1 MASDPIHHEMAA
13 RPVLLLVDD
22 EPQNL
27 FVLAELLSADYR
39 VLTAKSG
46 ARALQLVAET
56 PQIDLVLLDIMMPVM
71 DGYEVMRRL
80 KADPKMVQVP
90 VIFVTAMAQ
99 VADEEAGL
107 RMGAVDYITKPVSPP
122 IVLQR
127 VKTHL
132 ELKAARDVL
141 RDQNRWLERELAWRM
156 QENQL
161 IQDVT
166 IEALAALA
174 EVHDSE
180 TGLHVRRTQEYV
192 QILGRALQMNPAYR
206 PDLTD
211 QALDRIVK
219 AAPLHDLGKI
229 GVPLAI
235 LRKPGKLSDAEIA
248 MMRQHPDIGAHAI
261 EQALG
266 RATDAEAARAISP
279 DRLSEALSFLHVA
292 IDIARN
298 HHERWDGSGYPSG
311 LSGEQIPLS
320 ARLMTLADVYDAL
333 MSRRAY
339 KAALPPKQVA
349 AMITEQ
355 SGRHFDPAVVD
366 AFLAANADMEK
377 VALSLHD
384 DRDAGTG
391 ATA

>member
-1 MASDPIHHEMAA
+1 MAYAPPPPAASA

-56 PQIDLVLLDIMMPVM
+56 PQIDLVLLDIMMPAM

-80 KADPKMVQVP
+80 KADPKMAQVP

-99 VADEEAGL
+99 VADEETGL
-107 RMGAVDYITKPVSPP
+107 KMGAVDYITKPVSPP

-141 RDQNRWLERELAWRM
+141 RDQNLWLERELAWRL

-166 IEALAALA
+166 IEALAGLA
-174 EVHDSE
+174 EIHDSE
-180 TGLHVRRTQEYV
+180 TGLHVRRTREYV
-192 QILGRALQMNPAYR
+192 RILGQALQKNPAYGA
-206 PDLTD
+206 DLTD
-211 QALDRIVK
+211 AVLGRIVK

-229 GVPLAI
+229 GVPLTI
-235 LRKPGKLSDAEIA
+235 LRKPGSLTEDEIA
-248 MMRQHPDIGAHAI
+248 VMRQHPDIGAHAI

-266 RATDAEAARAISP
+266 RATDAATAKAITP
-279 DRLSEALSFLHVA
+279 ERLAEALAFLRVA

-298 HHERWDGSGYPSG
+298 HHERWDGSGYPAG
-311 LSGEQIPLS
+311 LAGDRIPLS

-339 KAALPPKQVA
+339 KAALPPDQVA
-349 AMITEQ
+349 RMIAEER
-355 SGRHFDPAVVD
+355 GRQFDPAIVD
-366 AFLAANADMEK
+366 AFLASSAAMEP
-377 VALSLHD
+377 VAQALGD
-384 DRDAGTG
+384 DHDAGAMT
-391 ATA
+391 

>member
-1 MASDPIHHEMAA
+1 MASAPSPPAA
-13 RPVLLLVDD
+13 SAGPVLLLVDD

-56 PQIDLVLLDIMMPVM
+56 PQIDLVLLDIMMPAM

-80 KADPKMVQVP
+80 KADPRMAQVP

-99 VADEEAGL
+99 VADEETGL
-107 RMGAVDYITKPVSPP
+107 KMGAVDYITKPVSPS

-141 RDQNRWLERELAWRM
+141 RDQNLWLERELAWRL

-166 IEALAALA
+166 IEALAGLA
-174 EVHDSE
+174 EIHDSE
-180 TGLHVRRTQEYV
+180 TGLHVRRTREYV
-192 QILGRALQMNPAYR
+192 RILGQALQKNPAYGA
-206 PDLTD
+206 DLTD
-211 QALDRIVK
+211 AVLGRIVK

-229 GVPLAI
+229 GVPLTI
-235 LRKPGKLSDAEIA
+235 LRKPGSLTEDEIA
-248 MMRQHPDIGAHAI
+248 VMRQHPDIGAHAI

-266 RATDAEAARAISP
+266 RATDAATAKAITP
-279 DRLSEALSFLHVA
+279 ERLAEALAFLRVA

-298 HHERWDGSGYPSG
+298 HHERWDGSGYPAG
-311 LSGEQIPLS
+311 LAGDRIPLS

-339 KAALPPKQVA
+339 KAALPPDQVA
-349 AMITEQ
+349 RMIAEER
-355 SGRHFDPAVVD
+355 GRQFDPAIVD
-366 AFLAANADMEK
+366 AFLASSAAMEAVAQALGDDHNA
-377 VALSLHD
+377 
-384 DRDAGTG
+384 G
-391 ATA
+391 ATT

>member
-1 MASDPIHHEMAA
+1 MAYAPPPPAASA

-56 PQIDLVLLDIMMPVM
+56 PQIDLVLLDIMMPAM

-80 KADPKMVQVP
+80 KADPKMAQVP

-99 VADEEAGL
+99 VADEETGL
-107 RMGAVDYITKPVSPP
+107 KMGAVDYITKPVSPP

-141 RDQNRWLERELAWRM
+141 RDQNLWLERELAWRL

-166 IEALAALA
+166 IEALAGLA
-174 EVHDSE
+174 EIHDSE
-180 TGLHVRRTQEYV
+180 TGLHVRRTREYV
-192 QILGRALQMNPAYR
+192 RILGQALQKNAAYGA
-206 PDLTD
+206 DLTD
-211 QALDRIVK
+211 AVLGRIVK

-229 GVPLAI
+229 GVPLTI
-235 LRKPGKLSDAEIA
+235 LRKPGSLTEDEIA
-248 MMRQHPDIGAHAI
+248 VMRQHPDIGAHAI

-266 RATDAEAARAISP
+266 RATDAATAKAITHE
-279 DRLSEALSFLHVA
+279 RLAEALAFLRVA

-298 HHERWDGSGYPSG
+298 HHERWDGSGYPAG
-311 LSGEQIPLS
+311 LAGDRIPLS

-339 KAALPPKQVA
+339 KAALPPDQVA
-349 AMITEQ
+349 RMIAEER
-355 SGRHFDPAVVD
+355 GRQFDPAIVD
-366 AFLAANADMEK
+366 AFLASSAAMEA
-377 VALSLHD
+377 VAQALGD
-384 DRDAGTG
+384 DHDAGAMT
-391 ATA
+391 

>member
-1 MASDPIHHEMAA
+1 MASDTPSPSA

-27 FVLAELLSADYR
+27 FVLAELLSTDYR

-56 PQIDLVLLDIMMPVM
+56 LQIDLVLLDIMMPAM

-80 KADPKMVQVP
+80 QADPKMAQVP

-99 VADEEAGL
+99 VADEETGL
-107 RMGAVDYITKPVSPP
+107 KMGAVDYITKPVSPP

-166 IEALAALA
+166 IEALAGLA
-174 EVHDSE
+174 EIHDSE
-180 TGLHVRRTQEYV
+180 TGLHVRRTREYV
-192 QILGRALQMNPAYR
+192 RLLGQALQQNPAYA

-211 QALDRIVK
+211 AVLGRIVK

-229 GVPLAI
+229 GVPLSI
-235 LRKPGKLSDAEIA
+235 LRKPGSLTEDEIA
-248 MMRQHPDIGAHAI
+248 VMRQHPEIGAHAI

-266 RATDAEAARAISP
+266 RATDAATAKTITPE
-279 DRLSEALSFLHVA
+279 RLAEALAFLRVA

-311 LSGEQIPLS
+311 LAGDRIPLS

-339 KAALPPKQVA
+339 KAALPPDQVA
-349 AMITEQ
+349 RMITEER
-355 SGRHFDPAVVD
+355 GRQFDPAVVD
-366 AFLAANADMEK
+366 AFLSASAAMEG
-377 VALSLHD
+377 VAQALGD
-384 DRDAGTG
+384 DHDAG
-391 ATA
+391 ATT